1 MDIDYDFWITII
13 LGGVFG
19 GISGPL
25 IVKRLK
31 KKGWLK
37 IDQKDTKKKIAP
49 KQAHSS
55 HLN

>member
-37 IDQKDTKKKIAP
+37 IDQKDTKKIAP

>member
-1 MDIDYDFWITII
+1 MDIYYDFCITII

-19 GISGPL
+19 GIFGPL

-37 IDQKDTKKKIAP
+37 IDQKDTKKK
-49 KQAHSS
+49 
-55 HLN
+55 

>member
-13 LGGVFG
+13 LGWVFG
-19 GISGPL
+19 GIFGPL

-37 IDQKDTKKKIAP
+37 IDQKDTKKK
-49 KQAHSS
+49 
-55 HLN
+55 